1 MKCKD
6 DIKKTWE
13 IIKEAI
19 GKTTMINSNLPERCT
34 VNGKSIFDEKK
45 KANEFNNFLFK
56 IASKLA
62 EKIRPCKYSLESYI
76 DSINTKLPE
85 QTFSKNELKEGFF
98 FLKSNKNSGID
109 YISTKVIRHCF
120 SELVAPIKHIF
131 DLSLSQGI
139 FPD

>member
-1 MKCKD
+1 
-6 DIKKTWE
+6 
-13 IIKEAI
+13 
-19 GKTTMINSNLPERCT
+19 MINSNLPERCT

-56 IASKLA
+56 IVSKLA
-62 EKIRPCKYSLESYI
+62 EKTRPCKYSLESYI